1 MADTCVKHTFEIA
14 KDVCRVCQNSYC
26 EECLVYSFGPK
37 KPPYCVTCALAAAG
51 IRHAGAAPN
60 PRLQKK
66 KGLFGRK
73 HIVEDLPARE
83 PSFDDIQIHLPEQLL
98 ANPAMMKVTRRTVS
112 PELVDAVA
120 KADGGS
126 LGSLSAMEPAEIDT
140 EVVDDSAV
148 SATDHESLAGW
159 AASLA
164 EPEADGTSTLAEDE
178 PHSIAPWPE
187 DTSIG
192 SGSAF

>member
-73 HIVEDLPARE
+73 HIVEDPPKRE

-98 ANPAMMKVTRRTVS
+98 ANPSMMKVTRRTVS

-120 KADGGS
+120 RADGGT
-126 LGSLSAMEPAEIDT
+126 LGGFSATDLADMDAE
-140 EVVDDSAV
+140 VDDNSAV
-148 SATDHESLAGW
+148 PVTDHESLAGW
-159 AASLA
+159 AASLT
-164 EPEADGTSTLAEDE
+164 ETETEATSIPAGDD
-178 PHSIAPWPE
+178 PHVIAPWPD

-192 SGSAF
+192 GGSAF

>member
-51 IRHAGAAPN
+51 IRHAGAPPN
-60 PRLQKK
+60 PRLRKK

-73 HIVEDLPARE
+73 QLVEDAPPVRE
-83 PSFDDIQIHLPEQLL
+83 PSFDDIQIHLPERLL
-98 ANPAMMKVTRRTVS
+98 TNPTMMKVTRRTVS

-126 LGSLSAMEPAEIDT
+126 LGSLSAMEPADIDAE
-140 EVVDDSAV
+140 EVDNSAFG
-148 SATDHESLAGW
+148 ATDHESLAGW

-164 EPEADGTSTLAEDE
+164 ESEPVSVGHDDQRQAPE
-178 PHSIAPWPE
+178 PWP
-187 DTSIG
+187 DDASAR